1 MHFRNNNLSFQ
12 NSESVKETLK
22 SIIPEYKETMNIY
35 KKIEKYTSKAI
46 ATAKKL
52 EINGKDIYDDNY
64 SNNPHSDV
72 YKIIEDIEKN
82 Q

>member
-1 MHFRNNNLSFQ
+1 MGRVRRERRTNPLI
-12 NSESVKETLK
+12 L
-22 SIIPEYKETMNIY
+22 
-35 KKIEKYTSKAI
+35 
-46 ATAKKL
+46 
-52 EINGKDIYDDNY
+52 INGKDIYDDNY